1 MAGQHRFRTAAVF
14 GGGGVAGIAWEVGVL
29 AGLARAG
36 VAVHRAG
43 LFVGTSAGSVV
54 GAQLACGLHI
64 EALLHAQ
71 LHPPADSPEQFRPY
85 SQAEADAQ
93 NRKLVA
99 KVEGDLTAARQ
110 RIGDFARRSETPPRP
125 LAAPSS
131 RAAAPGRLARAP
143 AAHGGRGCR
152 HRRAPGVRCGQR
164 RAAGRGRV
172 RQLRRAGR
180 LAAGADRRRLLYR
193 WGIASMTNAEVAIDA
208 ERVLVLSPFGYA
220 EGNPVS
226 GHLGAE
232 VAALQAAGCAVHVV
246 APSPAVAGSDGPER
260 PRPRPPPGQRRGRA
274 CTRATPSP
282 MRSGTGG
289 GRRSRPEAATRSAS
303 IDRRPRARKFGDGPL
318 QRGAIRQHPLAHGV
332 HITSRGD
339 QVGLLGQNLRLHQ
352 HGRWP
357 AGSGAGGH
365 AAFGVEAARH
375 GLGGQVHGA
384 ARVAQRRRIDH
395 RRIDLIGGQ
404 MAVQRIAHH
413 RAHHGKYPGTNLG
426 TAVQG
431 LG

>member
-110 RIGDFARRSETPPRP
+110 RIGDFARRSETP
-125 LAAPSS
+125 
-131 RAAAPGRLARAP
+131 AP
-143 AAHGGRGCR
+143 AA
-152 HRRAPGVRCGQR
+152 RRAIIAARLPQADWPGHPLRMAAVDAATGARRVFDAASGVPLVEAVSASCAVPGVWPPVQIGD
-164 RAAGRGRV
+164 AFYIDG
-172 RQLRRAGR
+172 
-180 LAAGADRRRLLYR
+180 
-193 WGIASMTNAEVAIDA
+193 GIASMTNAEVAIDA

-246 APSPAVAGSDGPER
+246 APSPAALEAMGPNVLD
-260 PRPRPPPGQRRGRA
+260 PA
-274 CTRATPSP
+274 
-282 MRSGTGG
+282 
-289 GRRSRPEAATRSAS
+289 
-303 IDRRPRARKFGDGPL
+303 RRPASAAAGLHQGDTL
-318 QRGAIRQHPLAHGV
+318 AYAIR
-332 HITSRGD
+332 D
-339 QVGLLGQNLRLHQ
+339 
-352 HGRWP
+352 WW
-357 AGSGAGGH
+357 
-365 AAFGVEAARH
+365 
-375 GLGGQVHGA
+375 GA
-384 ARVAQRRRIDH
+384 A
-395 RRIDLIGGQ
+395 
-404 MAVQRIAHH
+404 IA
-413 RAHHGKYPGTNLG
+413 A
-426 TAVQG
+426 
-431 LG
+431 